1 MEKVFVKSGIV
12 KGDLSYKTYE
22 IYDFSTFLKRC
33 SKVRFRKIIP
43 PSREIHSIRSIDSY
57 IRDTNETFSE
67 AGHETH
73 NMR

>member
-1 MEKVFVKSGIV
+1 MEKGFVKSGIV
-12 KGDLSYKTYE
+12 KGDLSFKTYD
-22 IYDFSTFLKRC
+22 IYDFSFIEGC
-33 SKVRFRKIIP
+33 SDVRFRKIIP
-43 PSREIHSIRSIDSY
+43 PSREIHSGYTINSY

>member
-12 KGDLSYKTYE
+12 KGDLSFKTYE
-22 IYDFSTFLKRC
+22 IYDFSFVRRC
-33 SKVRFRKIIP
+33 SGIRFRQTIP
-43 PSREIHSIRSIDSY
+43 PSREIHSTRSIDSY
-57 IRDTNETFSE
+57 ITVTNETFSE